1 MPPLANTPYKS
12 PYLAGNW
19 QLDWPARAWSEE
31 RNMPYLKPERPEKVN
46 APSLKTSKQRGERL
60 VCLTAYDY
68 PTARI
73 VDEAGIDIILVGD
86 SLGNVV
92 LGYGNTVPV
101 TLEEIL
107 IHLKAVRRAV
117 QRALLVA
124 DMPYGSFHTGAD
136 DAVRNALRLVKEG
149 GAEAVKLEGGH
160 KRVQLV
166 KRLVDEEIAV
176 MGHIGLT
183 PQSINKLG
191 AYRVQGKTAAT
202 ARQLVDDA
210 RALEDAG
217 AFAIVL
223 EVVPR
228 EIAKLI
234 TETVS
239 IPTIGIGAG
248 AECDI
253 QVLVLHDMLGLSFG
267 KLARFVRPYANVGQV
282 MTDAVTRYADDVRN
296 GTYPSDDESYA
307 LPAEAADELKIEKP
321 VNRKS

>member
-1 MPPLANTPYKS
+1 
-12 PYLAGNW
+12 
-19 QLDWPARAWSEE
+19 
-31 RNMPYLKPERPEKVN
+31 MPYLKPERPEKVS
-46 APSLKTSKQRGERL
+46 APSLKASKQRGERL
-60 VCLTAYDY
+60 VCLTAYDF
-68 PTARI
+68 PSARI
-73 VDEAGIDIILVGD
+73 IDEAGIDIILVGD

-101 TLEEIL
+101 TLDEIL

-149 GAEAVKLEGGH
+149 GAEAIKLEGGH

-191 AYRVQGKTAAT
+191 AYRVQGKTAVT
-202 ARQLVDDA
+202 ARQLLDDA

-228 EIAKLI
+228 EIATLI
-234 TETVS
+234 TESIS

-248 AECDI
+248 AGCDI

-267 KLARFVRPYANVGQV
+267 KLARFVRPYANLHEV
-282 MTDAVTRYADDVRN
+282 MTDAVTRYADDVRSGN
-296 GTYPSDDESYA
+296 YPSQDESYA
-307 LPAEAADELKIEKP
+307 LPADAAEELKITAPAKDSTNESR
-321 VNRKS
+321 VTKS

>member
-1 MPPLANTPYKS
+1 
-12 PYLAGNW
+12 
-19 QLDWPARAWSEE
+19 
-31 RNMPYLKPERPEKVN
+31 MPYLKPERPEKVS
-46 APSLKTSKQRGERL
+46 APSLRSSKQRGERL

-73 VDEAGIDIILVGD
+73 VDEAGIDVILVGD

-124 DMPYGSFHTGAD
+124 DMPYGSFHTGDD

-149 GAEAVKLEGGH
+149 GAEAIKLEGGH

-166 KRLVDEEIAV
+166 KRLVDEEVSV

-183 PQSINKLG
+183 PQSINQLG
-191 AYRVQGKTAAT
+191 AYRVQGKTPKAAQ
-202 ARQLVDDA
+202 QLIDDA
-210 RALEDAG
+210 KALEDAG
-217 AFAIVL
+217 AFAVVL

-228 EIAKLI
+228 VIAKII
-234 TETVS
+234 TESIS

-248 AECDI
+248 VHCDI

-267 KLARFVRPYANVGQV
+267 KQARFVRPYANLREV
-282 MTDAVTRYADDVRN
+282 MTDAVSRYADDVRN
-296 GTYPSDDESYA
+296 GTYPSEAESYG
-307 LPAEAADELKIEKP
+307 LPAETAEELDINTPARDSKAEK
-321 VNRKS
+321 S

>member
-1 MPPLANTPYKS
+1 
-12 PYLAGNW
+12 
-19 QLDWPARAWSEE
+19 
-31 RNMPYLKPERPEKVN
+31 MPYLKPERPEKVN

-60 VCLTAYDY
+60 VCLTAYDF

-191 AYRVQGKTAAT
+191 AYRVQGKTATT
-202 ARQLVDDA
+202 ARQLLDDA

-228 EIAKLI
+228 EIARLI
-234 TETVS
+234 TESIS

-248 AECDI
+248 AGCDI

-267 KLARFVRPYANVGQV
+267 KLARFVRPYANLHEV
-282 MTDAVTRYADDVRN
+282 MTEAVTRYADDVRS
-296 GTYPSDDESYA
+296 GTYPSEDESYA
-307 LPAEAADELKIEKP
+307 LPADAAAELKLEKP
-321 VNRKS
+321 KAGKS

>member
-1 MPPLANTPYKS
+1 
-12 PYLAGNW
+12 
-19 QLDWPARAWSEE
+19 
-31 RNMPYLKPERPEKVN
+31 MPYLKPERPEKVT
-46 APSLKTSKQRGERL
+46 APSLKASKERGERL

-73 VDEAGIDIILVGD
+73 IDEAGIDIILVGD

-124 DMPYGSFHTGAD
+124 YMPHGTFHTGDD

-149 GAEAVKLEGGH
+149 GAEAVKLVGCN

-166 KRLVDEEIAV
+166 KRLVDEEISV

-183 PQSINKLG
+183 PQSINQLG
-191 AYRVQGKTAAT
+191 SYRVQGKTPQAAQ
-202 ARQLVDDA
+202 QLLDDA
-210 RALEDAG
+210 HALEDAG

-234 TETVS
+234 TESVS

-248 AECDI
+248 LHCDI
-253 QVLVLHDMLGLSFG
+253 
-267 KLARFVRPYANVGQV
+267 
-282 MTDAVTRYADDVRN
+282 
-296 GTYPSDDESYA
+296 
-307 LPAEAADELKIEKP
+307 
-321 VNRKS
+321 

>member
-1 MPPLANTPYKS
+1 
-12 PYLAGNW
+12 
-19 QLDWPARAWSEE
+19 
-31 RNMPYLKPERPEKVN
+31 MPYLKPERPEKVS
-46 APSLKTSKQRGERL
+46 APSLRSSKQRGERL

-101 TLEEIL
+101 TLDEIL

-124 DMPYGSFHTGAD
+124 DMPYGTFHTGED
-136 DAVRNALRLVKEG
+136 EAVKNALRLVKEG
-149 GAEAVKLEGGH
+149 GAEAIKLEGGH
-160 KRVQLV
+160 KRVPLV
-166 KRLVDEEIAV
+166 KRLVDEEISV

-183 PQSINKLG
+183 PQSINQLG
-191 AYRVQGKTAAT
+191 AYRVQGKTTKAAQ
-202 ARQLVDDA
+202 QLIDDA
-210 RALEDAG
+210 KALEDAG
-217 AFAIVL
+217 AFAVVL

-228 EIAKLI
+228 EIAKMI
-234 TETVS
+234 TESIS

-248 AECDI
+248 VHCDI

-267 KLARFVRPYANVGQV
+267 KQARFVRPYANLREV
-282 MTDAVTRYADDVRN
+282 MTDAVSKYADDVRN
-296 GTYPSDDESYA
+296 GTYPSQAESYA
-307 LPAEAADELKIEKP
+307 LPADTAAELEIETPSRNSKAE
-321 VNRKS
+321 KS